1 MFSDRVNIQYS
12 VDVEELPAEVLRL
25 IEKASTH
32 TGILHTVGMSD
43 LTSLSQEQIM
53 SVATLDRLDRIR
65 RQLAAADYV
74 LNDVMNIVSGYLE
87 FKGRQLSEGA
97 ATNEQAP
104 PMPELEGMPEPQEL
118 HANLLFKDLDGLQDK
133 VNRLNDQK
141 SD

>member
-87 FKGRQLSEGA
+87 FKGRQLSEGS

>member
-74 LNDVMNIVSGYLE
+74 LNDVMNIVSGY
-87 FKGRQLSEGA
+87 
-97 ATNEQAP
+97 
-104 PMPELEGMPEPQEL
+104 
-118 HANLLFKDLDGLQDK
+118 
-133 VNRLNDQK
+133 
-141 SD
+141 